1 MNQALIDKIVQAVLY
16 EGYILYP
23 YRASAKKNRQRFT
36 FGRVYPER
44 YSLEQKGA
52 EPCAMQTQCLIK
64 AASPDAALEVIV
76 RFLHPT
82 IREIG
87 QLAAPIDRLSLPEL
101 RYSVVPEVKVDGV
114 PFQGWQEAVEREVK
128 VPLQKIS
135 GPVRPTK
142 TPFKFPAARGV
153 EPILNKQGETAA
165 IIIRTQ
171 VELVGVVE
179 LAVEPVDSSV
189 SKITVRIVNQTP
201 IHLAIL
207 GSDAAIVCHTFASTH
222 TILHAHGAEFISQL
236 DPPPE
241 YEKTAASCRQIGTWP
256 VLVGEEEKQERDTM
270 ISSPIIL
277 YDYPKIAPESPGT
290 LFDGGEIDEI
300 LTLRIMTMTDE
311 EKNEMRNVDLQA
323 REILERTENLD
334 EEQLLEM
341 HGAMRETT
349 ISAGSNATISETIA
363 TTTESFF
370 NPATKP
376 QSFLLRGVEVRK
388 GDRVRVRPKS
398 RADIMD
404 MALAGKIAIIESIEQ
419 DAEDQIHLALIM
431 EDDPGKDLG
440 YLKQPGHRFFYTV
453 DEVEPLQEG
462 E

>member
-1 MNQALIDKIVQAVLY
+1 MNQTLIDKIVQAVLY

-44 YSLEQKGA
+44 YSIEQKGA
-52 EPCAMQTQCLIK
+52 EPFAMQTQCLIK
-64 AASPDAALEVIV
+64 ATSPDAAVEVIV

-87 QLAAPIDRLSLPEL
+87 KLAPPIDQLATAEL
-101 RYSVVPEVKVDGV
+101 RYSLVPELKIDGTLY
-114 PFQGWQEAVEREVK
+114 QSWQEAVEREIK

-135 GPVRPTK
+135 GPVPPAK
-142 TPFKFPAARGV
+142 THFKFPARRTV
-153 EPILNKQGETAA
+153 EPIKNTKGETAA
-165 IIIRTQ
+165 VIIRTEE
-171 VELVGVVE
+171 ELVGYVE
-179 LAVEPVDSSV
+179 LAVEPIDVSV

-201 IHLAIL
+201 VHLAVL
-207 GSDAAIVCHTFASTH
+207 GSDTAIVCRTFASTH
-222 TILHAHGAEFISQL
+222 TILHAHGGEFISQI
-236 DPPPE
+236 DPPAD
-241 YEKTAASCRQIGTWP
+241 YAKAAEACVQIGTWP

-277 YDYPKIAPESPGT
+277 YDYPRIAPESPGT
-290 LFDGGEIDEI
+290 LFDSGEIDEI
-300 LTLRIMTMTDE
+300 LSLRIMTMTDE
-311 EKNEMRNVDLQA
+311 EKNEMRNVDAQA
-323 REILERTENLD
+323 RQILERTENLD

-341 HGAMRETT
+341 HGAMRKTT
-349 ISAGSNATISETIA
+349 LSSASNATISETIA
-363 TTTESFF
+363 SSTENFF
-370 NPATKP
+370 NPASKP
-376 QSFLLRGVEVRK
+376 QSFLLGGVRMK
-388 GDRVRVRPKS
+388 TGDRVRVRPKS

-440 YLKQPGHRFFYTV
+440 FLKQPGHRFFYTIH
-453 DEVEPLQEG
+453 EVELLQEG

>member
-23 YRASAKKNRQRFT
+23 YRASSKKNRQRFT

-44 YSLEQKGA
+44 YSLEQKGV
-52 EPCAMQTQCLIK
+52 EPCAMQTQCLVR
-64 AASPDAALEVIV
+64 ATSPEAALEVIV

-87 QLAAPIDRLSLPEL
+87 ALAKPIDQLATPEL
-101 RYSVVPEVKVDGV
+101 RYSVVPEVKIEGTLY
-114 PFQGWQEAVEREVK
+114 QGWQEAVEREIR

-135 GPVRPTK
+135 EPISAPK
-142 TPFKFPAARGV
+142 THFKFPTHRTV
-153 EPILNKQGETAA
+153 EPILNGAGETAA
-165 IIIRTQ
+165 VIIRTQ
-171 VELVGVVE
+171 EELVGFVE
-179 LAVEPVDSSV
+179 LALEPVDASV

-201 IHLAIL
+201 IHLAVL
-207 GSDAAIVCHTFASTH
+207 GSDAAIVCRTFASTH
-222 TILHAHGAEFISQL
+222 TILHAHGGEFISQI
-236 DPPPE
+236 DPPAD
-241 YEKTAASCRQIGTWP
+241 YAKAAENCIQIGTWP

-277 YDYPKIAPESPGT
+277 YDYPQIAPESPGT

-311 EKNEMRNVDLQA
+311 EKSEMRNVDIQA

-349 ISAGSNATISETIA
+349 ISSRSNATVSETIA
-363 TTTESFF
+363 STTENFF

-376 QSFLLRGVEVRK
+376 QSFLLKGVSVK
-388 GDRVRVRPKS
+388 TGDRVRVRPKS

-440 YLKQPGHRFFYTV
+440 YLKQPGHRFFYTTE
-453 DEVEPLQEG
+453 EVELLGEG